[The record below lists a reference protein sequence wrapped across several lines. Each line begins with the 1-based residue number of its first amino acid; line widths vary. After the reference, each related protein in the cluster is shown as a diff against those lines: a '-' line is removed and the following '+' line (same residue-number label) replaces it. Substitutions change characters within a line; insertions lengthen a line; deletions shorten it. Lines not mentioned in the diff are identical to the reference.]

1 MIQLTAKIL
10 EKEEVATDHYRLA
23 LDAPLISKDA
33 SPGQFVHIQIT
44 SQYIPLLRRPF
55 SIHRITTSGIE
66 ILFRVVGTGTRLL
79 SEKRQG
85 DELNIIGPLG
95 HGFKVKENVFT
106 AILVAGG
113 IGVAPLFAL
122 AERLRQFTEV
132 KILIGSKTKANIL
145 CLEKFEA
152 LDISVQ
158 VATDDGSL
166 GIKGV
171 ATDLLEDF
179 LATSA
184 SPRIP
189 IYGCG
194 PMPMLRILSEIAQL
208 YSSPCQISMEA
219 NMACGVGACLGCVTK
234 IAAPNSPSHFEY
246 KRVCVDGPV
255 FDAREILWR

>member
-1 MIQLTAKIL
+1 MIQVTAKIL
-10 EKEEVATDHYRLA
+10 EKEEVAPDHYRLA

-33 SPGQFVHIQIT
+33 SPGQFIHVNIT
-44 SQYIPLLRRPF
+44 SQYMPLLRRPF
-55 SIHRITTSGIE
+55 SIHRITPFGIE
-66 ILFRVVGTGTRLL
+66 ILFRIVGTGTKLL

-85 DELNIIGPLG
+85 DELDIIGPLG
-95 HGFKVKENVFT
+95 HGFSIKNNAFT

-113 IGVAPLFAL
+113 VGVAPLFAL

-132 KILIGSKTKANIL
+132 RILIGSKTKTGVI

-152 LDISVQ
+152 LGIDVQ

-184 SPRIP
+184 SPQLP

-194 PMPMLRILSEIAQL
+194 PMPMLRILSEIAHL
-208 YSSPCQISMEA
+208 YSSPCQISLEA
-219 NMACGVGACLGCVTK
+219 NMACGVGACLGCVAK
-234 IAAPNSPSHFEY
+234 IANPHSPSHFEY